1 MKTKRRVRL
10 VLSYILL
17 ACIAVVSIYPAL
29 WTIMSSLKVGDSLF
43 SDSFIPKQFTLKHYY
58 DLFHPEQISG
68 GKQVPYV
75 RWYWNT
81 LKIATISMILGTFIQ
96 LLTAYAVSRF
106 RFRGRKTLLSTVLV
120 LGMFPGFMS
129 MIAIYVFLVQLNLL
143 DTPWALIIVYSA
155 GAALGLFVAKGFF
168 DTIPRS
174 LEEAATID
182 GASHFQTFWKII
194 LPLSRPIITYISLMT
209 FTGAWMDFIFA
220 RLILR
225 SREQWTL
232 AVGLFDLVNS
242 YASTAFTLFA
252 AGAVLVAIPITILF
266 AFTQR
271 FLVDGLTSGASKG

>member
-1 MKTKRRVRL
+1 MKTKRSVRL
-10 VLSYILL
+10 FFSYLLLILIG
-17 ACIAVVSIYPAL
+17 IASVYPAL
-29 WTIMSSLKVGDSLF
+29 WTIMSSFRAGDSLF
-43 SDSFIPKQFTLKHYY
+43 SDTFFPKHFTLKHYS
-58 DLFHPEQISG
+58 DLFHPENIA

-75 RWYWNT
+75 KWYWNT
-81 LKIATISMILGTFIQ
+81 LKIATMSMIIGTLIQ

-106 RFRGRKTLLSTVLV
+106 RFKGRKTLLSTVLV

-129 MIAIYVFLVQLNLL
+129 MMAIYIFLVQLNLL

-182 GASHFQTFWKII
+182 GANHWQVFTKII
-194 LPLSRPIITYISLMT
+194 LPLSKPIITYISLMT

-220 RLILR
+220 GLILR
-225 SREQWTL
+225 SRDQWTL
-232 AVGLFDLVNS
+232 AVGLFNLVDS
-242 YASTAFTLFA
+242 YSSTAFTLFA
-252 AGAVLVAIPITILF
+252 AGAVLVAVPITILF

-271 FLVDGLTSGASKG
+271 FLVEGLTSGASKG